1 MTEENDIDMTWDG
14 NKDLSVA
21 ISFIK
26 SPLWIEGEE
35 NFYTNCLLRE
45 LLQKC
50 SGGKVIEMLKSIL
63 SSEERCALIKSE
75 FVIKT
80 ETQLE
85 ENNTEFTSQ
94 MYLSQEDVKLETE
107 YDVVFEWSPFSVRSR
122 MIEMENVPFMAE
134 KKRDKIDYMW
144 RDVQRRANF
153 YGFDAKVPAPYPL
166 KEFDLANKVAILGK
180 DQGWIKEYT
189 ILTYKKWFLEHLEP
203 GSEPNLSST
212 LKEIGLDSDSL
223 IIQAQT
229 NEIEQK
235 YLKNT
240 EMAKNKGIFGSPT
253 FIVENEVFWG
263 DDRCE
268 DAIKWLSK

>member
-1 MTEENDIDMTWDG
+1 M
-14 NKDLSVA
+14 K
-21 ISFIK
+21 K
-26 SPLWIEGEE
+26 IEFWYSIGST
-35 NFYTNCLLRE
+35 YT
-45 LLQKC
+45 
-50 SGGKVIEMLKSIL
+50 
-63 SSEERCALIKSE
+63 
-75 FVIKT
+75 
-80 ETQLE
+80 
-85 ENNTEFTSQ
+85 
-94 MYLSQEDVKLETE
+94 YLSTQRLGQIESQNEVK
-107 YDVVFEWSPFSVRSR
+107 FEWMPFSVRSR

-153 YGFDAKVPAPYPL
+153 YGFDAKIPAPYPL
-166 KEFDLANKVAILGK
+166 KEFDLANKVAIMGK

-189 ILTYKKWFLEHLEP
+189 VLTYKKWFLEHLEP

-212 LKEIGLDSDSL
+212 LEEIGLDAKN
-223 IIQAQT
+223 ITKQAQADD
-229 NEIEQK
+229 IEQK

>member
-1 MTEENDIDMTWDG
+1 M
-14 NKDLSVA
+14 K
-21 ISFIK
+21 K
-26 SPLWIEGEE
+26 IEFWYSIGST
-35 NFYTNCLLRE
+35 YT
-45 LLQKC
+45 
-50 SGGKVIEMLKSIL
+50 
-63 SSEERCALIKSE
+63 
-75 FVIKT
+75 
-80 ETQLE
+80 
-85 ENNTEFTSQ
+85 
-94 MYLSQEDVKLETE
+94 YLSTQRLTE
-107 YDVVFEWSPFSVRSR
+107 IANTKNIEFEWCPFSVRSR

-203 GSEPNLSST
+203 GSEPNLTST
-212 LKEIGLDSDSL
+212 LREIGLEPDK
-223 IIQAQT
+223 IINLAQADD
-229 NEIEQK
+229 IEQK

-240 EMAKNKGIFGSPT
+240 EMAKSKGIFGSPS

-268 DAIKWLSK
+268 DAIKWLLK

>member
-1 MTEENDIDMTWDG
+1 M
-14 NKDLSVA
+14 K
-21 ISFIK
+21 K
-26 SPLWIEGEE
+26 IEFWYSIGST
-35 NFYTNCLLRE
+35 YT
-45 LLQKC
+45 
-50 SGGKVIEMLKSIL
+50 
-63 SSEERCALIKSE
+63 
-75 FVIKT
+75 
-80 ETQLE
+80 
-85 ENNTEFTSQ
+85 
-94 MYLSQEDVKLETE
+94 YLSTQRLGQIESQNEVK
-107 YDVVFEWSPFSVRSR
+107 FEWMPFSVRSR

-153 YGFDAKVPAPYPL
+153 YGFDAKIPAPYPL
-166 KEFDLANKVAILGK
+166 KEFDLANKVAIMGK

-189 ILTYKKWFLEHLEP
+189 VLTYKKWFLEHLEP
-203 GSEPNLSST
+203 GSEPNRSST
-212 LKEIGLDSDSL
+212 LEEIGLDAKN
-223 IIQAQT
+223 IIKQAQADD
-229 NEIEQK
+229 IEQK

>member
-1 MTEENDIDMTWDG
+1 MKKIEFWYSIGSTYTYLSTQRLNDIA
-14 NKDLSVA
+14 NQKN
-21 ISFIK
+21 
-26 SPLWIEGEE
+26 IE
-35 NFYTNCLLRE
+35 
-45 LLQKC
+45 
-50 SGGKVIEMLKSIL
+50 
-63 SSEERCALIKSE
+63 
-75 FVIKT
+75 
-80 ETQLE
+80 
-85 ENNTEFTSQ
+85 
-94 MYLSQEDVKLETE
+94 
-107 YDVVFEWSPFSVRSR
+107 FEWCPFSVRSR

-180 DQGWIKEYT
+180 NQGWIKEYT
-189 ILTYKKWFLEHLEP
+189 ILTYKKWFLEHLAP

-212 LKEIGLDSDSL
+212 LKEIGLDSESVIKL
-223 IIQAQT
+223 AQT
-229 NEIEQK
+229 DEIEQK

-268 DAIKWLSK
+268 DAIKWLLK

>member
-1 MTEENDIDMTWDG
+1 M
-14 NKDLSVA
+14 K
-21 ISFIK
+21 K
-26 SPLWIEGEE
+26 IEFWYSIGST
-35 NFYTNCLLRE
+35 YT
-45 LLQKC
+45 
-50 SGGKVIEMLKSIL
+50 
-63 SSEERCALIKSE
+63 
-75 FVIKT
+75 
-80 ETQLE
+80 
-85 ENNTEFTSQ
+85 
-94 MYLSQEDVKLETE
+94 YLSTQRLEQIESQNEVK
-107 YDVVFEWSPFSVRSR
+107 FEWMPFSVRSR

-153 YGFDAKVPAPYPL
+153 YGFDAKIPAPYPL
-166 KEFDLANKVAILGK
+166 KEFDLANKVAIMGK

-212 LKEIGLDSDSL
+212 LEEIGLDAKNV
-223 IIQAQT
+223 IKQAQADD
-229 NEIEQK
+229 IEQK

-240 EMAKNKGIFGSPT
+240 EMAKNKGVFGSPT

>member
-1 MTEENDIDMTWDG
+1 MRKIEFWYSIGSTYTY
-14 NKDLSVA
+14 LS
-21 ISFIK
+21 
-26 SPLWIEGEE
+26 
-35 NFYTNCLLRE
+35 
-45 LLQKC
+45 
-50 SGGKVIEMLKSIL
+50 
-63 SSEERCALIKSE
+63 
-75 FVIKT
+75 
-80 ETQLE
+80 TQRLE
-85 ENNTEFTSQ
+85 EI
-94 MYLSQEDVKLETE
+94 ETE
-107 YDVVFEWSPFSVRSR
+107 NEVVFEWCPFSVRSR

-153 YGFDAKVPAPYPL
+153 YGFNAKVPAPYPL

-212 LKEIGLDSDSL
+212 LKEIGLDSDNV
-223 IIQAQT
+223 IKQAQT
-229 NEIEQK
+229 DEIEQK

>member
-1 MTEENDIDMTWDG
+1 MKKIDFWYSIGST
-14 NKDLSVA
+14 
-21 ISFIK
+21 
-26 SPLWIEGEE
+26 
-35 NFYTNCLLRE
+35 YT
-45 LLQKC
+45 
-50 SGGKVIEMLKSIL
+50 
-63 SSEERCALIKSE
+63 
-75 FVIKT
+75 
-80 ETQLE
+80 
-85 ENNTEFTSQ
+85 
-94 MYLSQEDVKLETE
+94 YLSTQRLSEIERQNNVI
-107 YDVVFEWSPFSVRSR
+107 FEWCPFSVRSR

-134 KKRDKIDYMW
+134 KKRDKIEYMW

-212 LKEIGLDSDSL
+212 LREIGLDAEN
-223 IIQAQT
+223 IIKLAQT
-229 NEIEQK
+229 DEIEQK

-268 DAIKWLSK
+268 DAIKWLLK

>member
-1 MTEENDIDMTWDG
+1 MII
-14 NKDLSVA
+14 SV
-21 ISFIK
+21 K
-26 SPLWIEGEE
+26 VEPMRKIEFWYSIGST
-35 NFYTNCLLRE
+35 YT
-45 LLQKC
+45 
-50 SGGKVIEMLKSIL
+50 
-63 SSEERCALIKSE
+63 
-75 FVIKT
+75 
-80 ETQLE
+80 
-85 ENNTEFTSQ
+85 
-94 MYLSQEDVKLETE
+94 YLSTQRLAQIETE
-107 YDVVFEWSPFSVRSR
+107 NEVVFEWCPFSVRSR

-189 ILTYKKWFLEHLEP
+189 ILTYKKWFLDHLEP

-223 IIQAQT
+223 IKKAQT
-229 NEIEQK
+229 DEIEQK

-240 EMAKNKGIFGSPT
+240 EMAKIKGIFGSPT

-268 DAIKWLSK
+268 DAIKWLLK

>member
-1 MTEENDIDMTWDG
+1 M
-14 NKDLSVA
+14 K
-21 ISFIK
+21 K
-26 SPLWIEGEE
+26 IEFWYSIGST
-35 NFYTNCLLRE
+35 YT
-45 LLQKC
+45 
-50 SGGKVIEMLKSIL
+50 
-63 SSEERCALIKSE
+63 
-75 FVIKT
+75 
-80 ETQLE
+80 
-85 ENNTEFTSQ
+85 
-94 MYLSQEDVKLETE
+94 YLSTQRLGQIESQKEVK
-107 YDVVFEWSPFSVRSR
+107 FEWMPFSVRSR

-144 RDVQRRANF
+144 RDVQRRAKF
-153 YGFDAKVPAPYPL
+153 YGFDAKIPAPYPL
-166 KEFDLANKVAILGK
+166 KEFDLANKVAIMGK

-189 ILTYKKWFLEHLEP
+189 VLTYKKWFLEHLEP

-212 LKEIGLDSDSL
+212 LEEIGLDAKN
-223 IIQAQT
+223 IIKQAQADD
-229 NEIEQK
+229 IEQK

>member
-1 MTEENDIDMTWDG
+1 M
-14 NKDLSVA
+14 K
-21 ISFIK
+21 K
-26 SPLWIEGEE
+26 IEFWYSIGST
-35 NFYTNCLLRE
+35 YT
-45 LLQKC
+45 
-50 SGGKVIEMLKSIL
+50 
-63 SSEERCALIKSE
+63 
-75 FVIKT
+75 
-80 ETQLE
+80 
-85 ENNTEFTSQ
+85 
-94 MYLSQEDVKLETE
+94 YLSTQRLTE
-107 YDVVFEWSPFSVRSR
+107 IANKKKIEFEWCPFSVRSR

-166 KEFDLANKVAILGK
+166 KEFDLANKVAIFGK

-212 LKEIGLDSDSL
+212 LREIGLDPDK
-223 IIQAQT
+223 IINLAQAD
-229 NEIEQK
+229 EIEQK

-240 EMAKNKGIFGSPT
+240 EMAKNKGIFGSPSFT
-253 FIVENEVFWG
+253 VENEVFWG

-268 DAIKWLSK
+268 DAIKWLLK

>member
-1 MTEENDIDMTWDG
+1 M
-14 NKDLSVA
+14 K
-21 ISFIK
+21 K
-26 SPLWIEGEE
+26 IEFWYSIGST
-35 NFYTNCLLRE
+35 YT
-45 LLQKC
+45 
-50 SGGKVIEMLKSIL
+50 
-63 SSEERCALIKSE
+63 
-75 FVIKT
+75 
-80 ETQLE
+80 
-85 ENNTEFTSQ
+85 
-94 MYLSQEDVKLETE
+94 YLSTQRLEQVE
-107 YDVVFEWSPFSVRSR
+107 ANNDVVFEWFPFSVRAR

-134 KKRDKIDYMW
+134 KKRQKIDYMW
-144 RDVQRRANF
+144 RDVQRRAKL
-153 YGFDAKVPAPYPL
+153 YGFDAKTPAPYPL

-223 IIQAQT
+223 IKQAQT
-229 NEIEQK
+229 DEIEQK

>member
-1 MTEENDIDMTWDG
+1 MR
-14 NKDLSVA
+14 K
-21 ISFIK
+21 
-26 SPLWIEGEE
+26 IEFWYSIGST
-35 NFYTNCLLRE
+35 YT
-45 LLQKC
+45 
-50 SGGKVIEMLKSIL
+50 
-63 SSEERCALIKSE
+63 
-75 FVIKT
+75 
-80 ETQLE
+80 
-85 ENNTEFTSQ
+85 
-94 MYLSQEDVKLETE
+94 YLSTQRLPEIANQKNIE
-107 YDVVFEWSPFSVRSR
+107 FEWCPFSVRSR

-212 LKEIGLDSDSL
+212 LREIGLDPDK
-223 IIQAQT
+223 IINLAQAD
-229 NEIEQK
+229 EIEQK

-240 EMAKNKGIFGSPT
+240 EMAKNKGIFGSPS
-253 FIVENEVFWG
+253 FILENEVFWG

-268 DAIKWLSK
+268 DAIKWLLK

>member
-1 MTEENDIDMTWDG
+1 MKRIDFWYSIGSTYTYVSTQRLTE
-14 NKDLSVA
+14 
-21 ISFIK
+21 
-26 SPLWIEGEE
+26 IERQ
-35 NFYTNCLLRE
+35 NN
-45 LLQKC
+45 
-50 SGGKVIEMLKSIL
+50 VI
-63 SSEERCALIKSE
+63 
-75 FVIKT
+75 
-80 ETQLE
+80 
-85 ENNTEFTSQ
+85 
-94 MYLSQEDVKLETE
+94 
-107 YDVVFEWSPFSVRSR
+107 FEWCPFSVRSR

-134 KKRDKIDYMW
+134 KKRDKIEYMW

-189 ILTYKKWFLEHLEP
+189 VLTYKKWFLEHLEP

-212 LKEIGLDSDSL
+212 LREIGLDAEN
-223 IIQAQT
+223 IIKLAQT
-229 NEIEQK
+229 DEIEQK
-235 YLKNT
+235 YFKNT

-268 DAIKWLSK
+268 DAIKWLLK

>member
-1 MTEENDIDMTWDG
+1 M
-14 NKDLSVA
+14 K
-21 ISFIK
+21 K
-26 SPLWIEGEE
+26 IEFWYSIGST
-35 NFYTNCLLRE
+35 YT
-45 LLQKC
+45 
-50 SGGKVIEMLKSIL
+50 
-63 SSEERCALIKSE
+63 
-75 FVIKT
+75 
-80 ETQLE
+80 
-85 ENNTEFTSQ
+85 
-94 MYLSQEDVKLETE
+94 YLSTQILTE
-107 YDVVFEWSPFSVRSR
+107 IANKKNIEFEWCPFSVRSR

-212 LKEIGLDSDSL
+212 LREIGLDPDK
-223 IIQAQT
+223 IINLAQAD
-229 NEIEQK
+229 EIEQK

-240 EMAKNKGIFGSPT
+240 EMAKNKGIFGSPSFT
-253 FIVENEVFWG
+253 VENEVFWG

-268 DAIKWLSK
+268 DAIKWLLK

>member
-1 MTEENDIDMTWDG
+1 MSKIEFWFSIGSTYTYLSTQRLNDIA
-14 NKDLSVA
+14 NQKN
-21 ISFIK
+21 
-26 SPLWIEGEE
+26 IE
-35 NFYTNCLLRE
+35 
-45 LLQKC
+45 
-50 SGGKVIEMLKSIL
+50 
-63 SSEERCALIKSE
+63 
-75 FVIKT
+75 
-80 ETQLE
+80 
-85 ENNTEFTSQ
+85 
-94 MYLSQEDVKLETE
+94 
-107 YDVVFEWSPFSVRSR
+107 FEWCPFSVRSR

-180 DQGWIKEYT
+180 HQGWIKEYT

-203 GSEPNLSST
+203 GSEPNLSSS
-212 LKEIGLDSDSL
+212 LKEIGLDSESV
-223 IIQAQT
+223 IKMAQT
-229 NEIEQK
+229 DEIEQK
-235 YLKNT
+235 YLQNT

-268 DAIKWLSK
+268 DAIKWLLK

>member
-1 MTEENDIDMTWDG
+1 M
-14 NKDLSVA
+14 K
-21 ISFIK
+21 K
-26 SPLWIEGEE
+26 IEFWYSIGST
-35 NFYTNCLLRE
+35 YT
-45 LLQKC
+45 
-50 SGGKVIEMLKSIL
+50 
-63 SSEERCALIKSE
+63 
-75 FVIKT
+75 
-80 ETQLE
+80 
-85 ENNTEFTSQ
+85 
-94 MYLSQEDVKLETE
+94 YLSTQRLGQIESQNEVK
-107 YDVVFEWSPFSVRSR
+107 FEWMPFSVRSR

-153 YGFDAKVPAPYPL
+153 YGFDAKIPAPYPL
-166 KEFDLANKVAILGK
+166 KEFDLANKVAIMGK

-189 ILTYKKWFLEHLEP
+189 VLTYKKWFLEHLEP

-212 LKEIGLDSDSL
+212 LEEIGLDAKN
-223 IIQAQT
+223 IIKQAQADD
-229 NEIEQK
+229 IEQK

-268 DAIKWLSK
+268 DAIKWLLK

>member
-1 MTEENDIDMTWDG
+1 M
-14 NKDLSVA
+14 K
-21 ISFIK
+21 K
-26 SPLWIEGEE
+26 IEFWYSIGST
-35 NFYTNCLLRE
+35 YT
-45 LLQKC
+45 
-50 SGGKVIEMLKSIL
+50 
-63 SSEERCALIKSE
+63 
-75 FVIKT
+75 
-80 ETQLE
+80 
-85 ENNTEFTSQ
+85 
-94 MYLSQEDVKLETE
+94 YLSTQRLTE
-107 YDVVFEWSPFSVRSR
+107 ISNKKKIEFEWCPFSVRSR

-166 KEFDLANKVAILGK
+166 KEFDLANKGAILGK

-212 LKEIGLDSDSL
+212 LREIGLDPDK
-223 IIQAQT
+223 IINLAQAD
-229 NEIEQK
+229 EIEQK

-240 EMAKNKGIFGSPT
+240 EMAKNKGIFGSPS

-268 DAIKWLSK
+268 DAIKWLLK

>member
-1 MTEENDIDMTWDG
+1 MR
-14 NKDLSVA
+14 K
-21 ISFIK
+21 
-26 SPLWIEGEE
+26 IEFWYSIGST
-35 NFYTNCLLRE
+35 YT
-45 LLQKC
+45 
-50 SGGKVIEMLKSIL
+50 
-63 SSEERCALIKSE
+63 
-75 FVIKT
+75 
-80 ETQLE
+80 
-85 ENNTEFTSQ
+85 
-94 MYLSQEDVKLETE
+94 YLSTQRLAQIETE
-107 YDVVFEWSPFSVRSR
+107 NEVVFEWCPFSVRSR

-223 IIQAQT
+223 IKKAQT
-229 NEIEQK
+229 DEIEQK

-240 EMAKNKGIFGSPT
+240 EMAKIKGIFGSPT

-268 DAIKWLSK
+268 DAIKWLLK

>member
-1 MTEENDIDMTWDG
+1 MR
-14 NKDLSVA
+14 K
-21 ISFIK
+21 
-26 SPLWIEGEE
+26 IEFWYSIGST
-35 NFYTNCLLRE
+35 YT
-45 LLQKC
+45 
-50 SGGKVIEMLKSIL
+50 
-63 SSEERCALIKSE
+63 
-75 FVIKT
+75 
-80 ETQLE
+80 
-85 ENNTEFTSQ
+85 
-94 MYLSQEDVKLETE
+94 YLSTQRLAQIETE
-107 YDVVFEWSPFSVRSR
+107 NEVVFEWCPFSVRSR

-153 YGFDAKVPAPYPL
+153 YGFDAEVPAPYPL

-212 LKEIGLDSDSL
+212 LKEIGLDSDNV
-223 IIQAQT
+223 IKQAQKD
-229 NEIEQK
+229 EIDQK

>member
-1 MTEENDIDMTWDG
+1 M
-14 NKDLSVA
+14 K
-21 ISFIK
+21 K
-26 SPLWIEGEE
+26 IEFWYSIGST
-35 NFYTNCLLRE
+35 YT
-45 LLQKC
+45 
-50 SGGKVIEMLKSIL
+50 
-63 SSEERCALIKSE
+63 
-75 FVIKT
+75 
-80 ETQLE
+80 
-85 ENNTEFTSQ
+85 
-94 MYLSQEDVKLETE
+94 YLSTQRLPEIANQKNIE
-107 YDVVFEWSPFSVRSR
+107 FEWCPFSVRSR

-189 ILTYKKWFLEHLEP
+189 IITYKKWFLEHLEP

-212 LKEIGLDSDSL
+212 LREIGLDPDK
-223 IIQAQT
+223 IINLAQAD
-229 NEIEQK
+229 EIEQK

-240 EMAKNKGIFGSPT
+240 EMAKNKGIFGSPS

-268 DAIKWLSK
+268 DAIKWLLK

>member
-1 MTEENDIDMTWDG
+1 M
-14 NKDLSVA
+14 K
-21 ISFIK
+21 K
-26 SPLWIEGEE
+26 IEFWYSIGST
-35 NFYTNCLLRE
+35 YT
-45 LLQKC
+45 
-50 SGGKVIEMLKSIL
+50 
-63 SSEERCALIKSE
+63 
-75 FVIKT
+75 
-80 ETQLE
+80 
-85 ENNTEFTSQ
+85 
-94 MYLSQEDVKLETE
+94 YLSTQRLGQIESQNEVK
-107 YDVVFEWSPFSVRSR
+107 FEWMPFSVRSR

-153 YGFDAKVPAPYPL
+153 YGFDAKIPAPYPL
-166 KEFDLANKVAILGK
+166 KEFDLANKVAIMGK

-189 ILTYKKWFLEHLEP
+189 VLTYKKWFLEHLEP

-212 LKEIGLDSDSL
+212 LEEIGLDAKNV
-223 IIQAQT
+223 IKQAQADD
-229 NEIEQK
+229 IEQK

>member
-1 MTEENDIDMTWDG
+1 M
-14 NKDLSVA
+14 K
-21 ISFIK
+21 K
-26 SPLWIEGEE
+26 IEFQYSIGST
-35 NFYTNCLLRE
+35 YT
-45 LLQKC
+45 
-50 SGGKVIEMLKSIL
+50 
-63 SSEERCALIKSE
+63 
-75 FVIKT
+75 
-80 ETQLE
+80 
-85 ENNTEFTSQ
+85 
-94 MYLSQEDVKLETE
+94 YLSTQRLGQIESQNEVK
-107 YDVVFEWSPFSVRSR
+107 FEWMPFSVRSR

-153 YGFDAKVPAPYPL
+153 YGFDAKIPAPYPL
-166 KEFDLANKVAILGK
+166 KEFDLANKVAIMGK

-189 ILTYKKWFLEHLEP
+189 VLTYKKWFLEHLEP

-212 LKEIGLDSDSL
+212 LEEIGLDAKN
-223 IIQAQT
+223 IIKQAQADD
-229 NEIEQK
+229 IEQK

>member
-1 MTEENDIDMTWDG
+1 MKKIEFWYSIGSTYTYLSTQRLNDIA
-14 NKDLSVA
+14 NQKN
-21 ISFIK
+21 
-26 SPLWIEGEE
+26 IE
-35 NFYTNCLLRE
+35 
-45 LLQKC
+45 
-50 SGGKVIEMLKSIL
+50 
-63 SSEERCALIKSE
+63 
-75 FVIKT
+75 
-80 ETQLE
+80 
-85 ENNTEFTSQ
+85 
-94 MYLSQEDVKLETE
+94 
-107 YDVVFEWSPFSVRSR
+107 FEWCPFSVRSR

-166 KEFDLANKVAILGK
+166 KEFDLANKVAIFGK

-212 LKEIGLDSDSL
+212 LREIGLDPDK
-223 IIQAQT
+223 IINLAQAD
-229 NEIEQK
+229 EIEQK

-240 EMAKNKGIFGSPT
+240 EMAKNKGIFGSPSFT
-253 FIVENEVFWG
+253 VENEVFWG

-268 DAIKWLSK
+268 DAIKWLLK

>member
-1 MTEENDIDMTWDG
+1 MKRIDFWYSIGST
-14 NKDLSVA
+14 
-21 ISFIK
+21 
-26 SPLWIEGEE
+26 
-35 NFYTNCLLRE
+35 YT
-45 LLQKC
+45 
-50 SGGKVIEMLKSIL
+50 
-63 SSEERCALIKSE
+63 
-75 FVIKT
+75 
-80 ETQLE
+80 
-85 ENNTEFTSQ
+85 
-94 MYLSQEDVKLETE
+94 YLSTQRLSEIERQNNVI
-107 YDVVFEWSPFSVRSR
+107 FEWCPFSVRSR

-134 KKRDKIDYMW
+134 KKRDKIEYMW

-212 LKEIGLDSDSL
+212 LREIGLDAEN
-223 IIQAQT
+223 IIKLVQT
-229 NEIEQK
+229 DEIEQK

-268 DAIKWLSK
+268 DAIKWLLK

>member
-1 MTEENDIDMTWDG
+1 MKKIDFWYSIGST
-14 NKDLSVA
+14 
-21 ISFIK
+21 
-26 SPLWIEGEE
+26 
-35 NFYTNCLLRE
+35 YT
-45 LLQKC
+45 
-50 SGGKVIEMLKSIL
+50 
-63 SSEERCALIKSE
+63 
-75 FVIKT
+75 
-80 ETQLE
+80 
-85 ENNTEFTSQ
+85 
-94 MYLSQEDVKLETE
+94 YLSTQRLSEIERQNNVI
-107 YDVVFEWSPFSVRSR
+107 FEWCPFSVRSR

-134 KKRDKIDYMW
+134 KKRDKIEYMW

-153 YGFDAKVPAPYPL
+153 YGFDAKVPVPYPL

-189 ILTYKKWFLEHLEP
+189 VLTYKKWFLERLEP

-212 LKEIGLDSDSL
+212 LREIGLDAEN
-223 IIQAQT
+223 IIKLVQT
-229 NEIEQK
+229 DEIEQK

-268 DAIKWLSK
+268 DAIKWLLK

>member
-1 MTEENDIDMTWDG
+1 VTRSLI
-14 NKDLSVA
+14 LII
-21 ISFIK
+21 ISII
-26 SPLWIEGEE
+26 S
-35 NFYTNCLLRE
+35 
-45 LLQKC
+45 
-50 SGGKVIEMLKSIL
+50 
-63 SSEERCALIKSE
+63 
-75 FVIKT
+75 
-80 ETQLE
+80 
-85 ENNTEFTSQ
+85 
-94 MYLSQEDVKLETE
+94 VKLEPMRKIEFWYSIGSTYTYLSTQRLAQIETE
-107 YDVVFEWSPFSVRSR
+107 NEVIFEWSPFSVRSR

-153 YGFDAKVPAPYPL
+153 YGFNAKVPAPYPL

-212 LKEIGLDSDSL
+212 LKEIGLDSDNV
-223 IIQAQT
+223 IKQAQT
-229 NEIEQK
+229 DEIEQK

>member
-1 MTEENDIDMTWDG
+1 MR
-14 NKDLSVA
+14 K
-21 ISFIK
+21 
-26 SPLWIEGEE
+26 IEFWYSIGST
-35 NFYTNCLLRE
+35 YT
-45 LLQKC
+45 
-50 SGGKVIEMLKSIL
+50 
-63 SSEERCALIKSE
+63 
-75 FVIKT
+75 
-80 ETQLE
+80 
-85 ENNTEFTSQ
+85 
-94 MYLSQEDVKLETE
+94 YLSTQRLAQIETE
-107 YDVVFEWSPFSVRSR
+107 NEVVFEWCPFSVRSR

-153 YGFDAKVPAPYPL
+153 YGFNAKVPAPYPL

-212 LKEIGLDSDSL
+212 LKEIGLDPDNV
-223 IIQAQT
+223 IKQAQT
-229 NEIEQK
+229 DEIEQK

>member
-1 MTEENDIDMTWDG
+1 MKRIDFWYSIGST
-14 NKDLSVA
+14 
-21 ISFIK
+21 
-26 SPLWIEGEE
+26 
-35 NFYTNCLLRE
+35 YT
-45 LLQKC
+45 
-50 SGGKVIEMLKSIL
+50 
-63 SSEERCALIKSE
+63 
-75 FVIKT
+75 
-80 ETQLE
+80 
-85 ENNTEFTSQ
+85 
-94 MYLSQEDVKLETE
+94 YLSTQRLSEIERQNNVI
-107 YDVVFEWSPFSVRSR
+107 FEWCPFSVRSR

-134 KKRDKIDYMW
+134 KKRDKIEYMW

-189 ILTYKKWFLEHLEP
+189 VLTYKKWFLERLEP

-212 LKEIGLDSDSL
+212 LREIGLDEEN
-223 IIQAQT
+223 IIKIAQT
-229 NEIEQK
+229 DEIEQK

-268 DAIKWLSK
+268 DAIKWFLK

>member
-1 MTEENDIDMTWDG
+1 M
-14 NKDLSVA
+14 K
-21 ISFIK
+21 K
-26 SPLWIEGEE
+26 IEFWYSIGST
-35 NFYTNCLLRE
+35 YT
-45 LLQKC
+45 
-50 SGGKVIEMLKSIL
+50 
-63 SSEERCALIKSE
+63 
-75 FVIKT
+75 
-80 ETQLE
+80 
-85 ENNTEFTSQ
+85 
-94 MYLSQEDVKLETE
+94 YLSTQRLTE
-107 YDVVFEWSPFSVRSR
+107 IANKKNIEFECCPFSVRSR

-166 KEFDLANKVAILGK
+166 KEFDLANKVAIFGK

-212 LKEIGLDSDSL
+212 LKEIGLDPDK
-223 IIQAQT
+223 IINLAQED
-229 NEIEQK
+229 EIELK

-240 EMAKNKGIFGSPT
+240 EMAKNKGIFGSPS

-268 DAIKWLSK
+268 DAIKWLLK